1 MAIILVGDWFM
12 VEDQE
17 WKEAKKI
24 GCILILCLLAF
35 PSDWSCF
42 PILCT
47 NHIYKNQGNLKKQV
61 LGMALYISMYVMV
74 YCLCIDVVY
83 GLLQFGIVLV
93 YPIMSLYDGT
103 RGKSTFM
110 KCFFLVLCGTF
121 SFVWID
127 SCNDVEGKMK
137 ILIFGMC
144 NIGKSTVGEFLARKI
159 GYDFIDMDAKIKEK
173 YGTMLGF
180 QDEYNDQ
187 YERDELRAEMISSW
201 IKENENVVIALSPIA
216 YLDAYE
222 DFFEDSDIICFDL
235 TDRTENV
242 FKRLEFTDDND
253 NLLHILNRI

>member
-1 MAIILVGDWFM
+1 
-12 VEDQE
+12 
-17 WKEAKKI
+17 
-24 GCILILCLLAF
+24 
-35 PSDWSCF
+35 
-42 PILCT
+42 
-47 NHIYKNQGNLKKQV
+47 
-61 LGMALYISMYVMV
+61 
-74 YCLCIDVVY
+74 
-83 GLLQFGIVLV
+83 
-93 YPIMSLYDGT
+93 
-103 RGKSTFM
+103 
-110 KCFFLVLCGTF
+110 
-121 SFVWID
+121 
-127 SCNDVEGKMK
+127 MK

-222 DFFEDSDIICFDL
+222 DL
-235 TDRTENV
+235 TNRTENV